1 MAVADSGRA
10 GCGCAM
16 STESRSQCSR
26 CRGCSL
32 KTRIQAR
39 RRRNHH
45 QRHRRTYSHKNRQ
58 IVAGGCALGSGCAGS
73 GYAMSTEVRNPHSRC
88 RAGSPQTRIR
98 VRHRRKR
105 HQRSN
110 CRCSCK
116 IDPPC
121 RLDEGRTAR
130 HVSPCSPRSE
140 PLRWENQ
147 CVRKTKSELLGASLP
162 PKDTSPTL
170 SSRSL
175 CLNRCMSR
183 GIA

>member
-16 STESRSQCSR
+16 LTESRSQCSR

-121 RLDEGRTAR
+121 RLGEGRTAR

-140 PLRWENQ
+140 PLR
-147 CVRKTKSELLGASLP
+147 
-162 PKDTSPTL
+162 SPVGKR
-170 SSRSL
+170 SRVQERTTRFPAYHETYRHTAVQSV
-175 CLNRCMSR
+175 S
-183 GIA
+183 